1 MPDITSWIDVSDAAG
16 ITGTRKNDLT
26 RIESLGHLRYF
37 QRHNLSASRYKMA
50 PTWRRKKF
58 MRRPIKSIIKTI
70 LNARFSYLFFTII
83 LLFLLRPFIEG
94 ATAVTLITNIFLWLI
109 IISCVWAVHGKKRH
123 QWFAI
128 AMSVAA
134 ILADILDFFLKNAVT
149 SWVSKI
155 TIVFFLG
162 YAVVSILFYLISQE
176 EVTADMM
183 MAGAS
188 EYILIGILWACFYIL
203 IEAAYPGSFNLNF
216 TGVKMDRSE
225 FLYFSFVTLTT
236 TGYGDVLPVSV
247 QARSLAMLEMITGQ
261 LFIAMTVA
269 RLVSLY
275 TVRGNK
281 H

>member
-1 MPDITSWIDVSDAAG
+1 MRQPV
-16 ITGTRKNDLT
+16 
-26 RIESLGHLRYF
+26 
-37 QRHNLSASRYKMA
+37 
-50 PTWRRKKF
+50 KK
-58 MRRPIKSIIKTI
+58 IINAI
-70 LNARFSYLFFTII
+70 LNTRFSYLFLTII
-83 LLFLLRPFIEG
+83 LLFLFRPFIEG
-94 ATAVTLITNIFLWLI
+94 VTTVTLVTNIFLWFMV
-109 IISCVWAVHGKKRH
+109 ISCVWAIHEKKRH

-128 AMSVAA
+128 AMSAVA
-134 ILADILDFFLKNAVT
+134 ILADLLDFLFQNAVT

-155 TIVFFLG
+155 AIVFFLG
-162 YAVVSILFYLISQE
+162 YAVVTILFYLIRQE

-188 EYILIGILWACFYIL
+188 EYILIGILWACFYVL
-203 IEAAYPGSFNLNF
+203 IETVYPGSFNF
-216 TGVKMDRSE
+216 AGAKTDRSG

>member
-1 MPDITSWIDVSDAAG
+1 
-16 ITGTRKNDLT
+16 
-26 RIESLGHLRYF
+26 
-37 QRHNLSASRYKMA
+37 
-50 PTWRRKKF
+50 
-58 MRRPIKSIIKTI
+58 MRRPVKSIINVI

-94 ATAVTLITNIFLWLI
+94 ATTVALVTNIFLWFI
-109 IISCVWAVHGKKRH
+109 VISCVWAIHEKKRH
-123 QWFAI
+123 QWIAI
-128 AMSVAA
+128 AISAVA
-134 ILADILDFFLKNAVT
+134 ILADLLDFFLQNAMT

-155 TIVFFLG
+155 AIVFFLG
-162 YAVVSILFYLISQE
+162 YAVVTILFYLVRQE

-188 EYILIGILWACFYIL
+188 EYILIGILWACFYVL
-203 IEAAYPGSFNLNF
+203 IETVYPGSFNF
-216 TGVKMDRSE
+216 GGTKMDRSG

-247 QARSLAMLEMITGQ
+247 QARSLAMLEMLTGQ
-261 LFIAMTVA
+261 LYIAMTVA

-275 TVRGNK
+275 TVHGNK

>member
-1 MPDITSWIDVSDAAG
+1 
-16 ITGTRKNDLT
+16 
-26 RIESLGHLRYF
+26 
-37 QRHNLSASRYKMA
+37 MA
-50 PTWRRKKF
+50 PTWWRKKF
-58 MRRPIKSIIKTI
+58 MRRPVKSIIKAI

-83 LLFLLRPFIEG
+83 LLFLIRPFIES
-94 ATAVTLITNIFLWLI
+94 ATAVALITNIFLWFIL
-109 IISCVWAVHGKKRH
+109 ISCVWAIHEKKRH

-128 AMSVAA
+128 AMSAVA
-134 ILADILDFFLKNAVT
+134 ILADLLAFFLQTAVM
-149 SWVSKI
+149 SWVSI
-155 TIVFFLG
+155 IAIVLFLG
-162 YAVVSILFYLISQE
+162 YAVVTILFYLIRQE

-188 EYILIGILWACFYIL
+188 EYILIGVLWAYFYIL
-203 IEAAYPGSFNLNF
+203 IETASPGSFNF
-216 TGVKMDRSE
+216 TGAKMDRSG

-247 QARSLAMLEMITGQ
+247 QARSLAMLEMLTGQ

>member
-1 MPDITSWIDVSDAAG
+1 M
-16 ITGTRKNDLT
+16 R
-26 RIESLGHLRYF
+26 
-37 QRHNLSASRYKMA
+37 QRV
-50 PTWRRKKF
+50 
-58 MRRPIKSIIKTI
+58 KSIINTI
-70 LNARFSYLFFTII
+70 LNARFSYLFLTII
-83 LLFLLRPFIEG
+83 LLFLLRPFVEG
-94 ATAVTLITNIFLWLI
+94 ATAIALITNIFFWLI
-109 IISCVWAVHGKKRH
+109 IISCVWAIHEKKRH

-128 AMSVAA
+128 AMSAVA
-134 ILADILDFFLKNAVT
+134 ILDDLLDFFLKNAIT

-155 TIVFFLG
+155 VIVFFLG
-162 YAVVSILFYLISQE
+162 YAVVSILFYLVRQE

-188 EYILIGILWACFYIL
+188 EYILIGLLWACFYIL
-203 IEAAYPGSFNLNF
+203 IEAVYPGSFNF
-216 TGVKMDRSE
+216 AGTKMDRSG

-236 TGYGDVLPVSV
+236 TGYGDALPVSV

-261 LFIAMTVA
+261 LYIAMTVA

>member
-1 MPDITSWIDVSDAAG
+1 MRQPVKG
-16 ITGTRKNDLT
+16 IINV
-26 RIESLGHLRYF
+26 
-37 QRHNLSASRYKMA
+37 
-50 PTWRRKKF
+50 
-58 MRRPIKSIIKTI
+58 I

-83 LLFLLRPFIEG
+83 LLFLFRPFIEG
-94 ATAVTLITNIFLWLI
+94 ATAVAITNIFLWLM
-109 IISCVWAVHGKKRH
+109 IISCVWAIHEKKRH
-123 QWFAI
+123 QWFVI
-128 AMSVAA
+128 AMSSAA
-134 ILADILDFFLKNAVT
+134 ILADLLGFLLQNAVI
-149 SWVSKI
+149 SWASI
-155 TIVFFLG
+155 IAIVFFLG
-162 YAVVSILFYLISQE
+162 YAVVTIMFYLARQK

-188 EYILIGILWACFYIL
+188 EYVLIGILWACFYIL
-203 IEAAYPGSFNLNF
+203 IEMVYPGSFNF
-216 TGVKMDRSE
+216 AGAKMDRSG

-261 LFIAMTVA
+261 LFIAMMVA